1 MNNDT
6 YNGWSNYETLKWKL
20 WLDKE
25 QSTHEYWK
33 SIAKE
38 ITDTVD
44 PEYDW
49 QTPEEAWIAEL
60 VYRLTIDMD
69 EQATALDIA
78 TGPFAE
84 IMNAGLGK
92 INWKEIA
99 ESLLDEVQS

>member
-44 PEYDW
+44 SEYDD
-49 QTPEEAWIAEL
+49 QTPEDAWISEL
-60 VYRLTIDMD
+60 VYRLYVDMD
-69 EQATALDIA
+69 EQAELLENV
-78 TGPFAE
+78 GPFAD
-84 IMNAGLGK
+84 ILNAGLDR
-92 INWKEIA
+92 INWREIA
-99 ESLLDEVQS
+99 ESLLSDLD